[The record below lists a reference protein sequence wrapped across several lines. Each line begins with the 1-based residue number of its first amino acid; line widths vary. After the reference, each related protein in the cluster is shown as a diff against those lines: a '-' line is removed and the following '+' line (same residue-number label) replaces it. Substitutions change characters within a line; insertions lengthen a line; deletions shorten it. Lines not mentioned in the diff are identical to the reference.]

1 VDCGKLRRIARCT
14 LAIGVLALALT
25 ASTASARGIQ
35 TGFLDPSALSTGT
48 PVYTN
53 GQAITHVQASGAQLV
68 RLYLYWNRVVD
79 DTHTQPSDPSN
90 PNDPDYQWNA
100 DGLDDMVTDAQNAG
114 LKVMLTIRSA
124 PFFAQGSAHPD
135 TRGTFKPKPAML
147 ATFTDA
153 ATRHFSDVH
162 LWGVWNEPNLPSFL
176 SPQYQNGKL
185 YSPKLYKSLLHA
197 AAPVIHAAGG
207 TVVAAETAPFHFV
220 FNGKENNPG
229 PLKFLRALL
238 CMEGRSHPK
247 PACNPTPK
255 VEADVIATHP
265 YTSGNV
271 WHHAVRDDDVSYG
284 DLPLWKKLITAAEH
298 AGHFKNKDNHSNVR
312 LWITEFSWDTKPP
325 DPKAVPMGL
334 HARWTSEA
342 LFRAYQLGIDTFL
355 WGQLRDYPISD
366 RLFFGQ
372 YQSGLRFKND
382 DPKLSLTA
390 FRFPFVAYANNGH
403 ISAWGRTPGG
413 DPAPTVKI
421 EKKTSS
427 GWKKVTQ
434 LSTNPQGVFQKTW
447 SSGMT
452 SGFLRATLTGGGSS
466 VKFSLK
472 RPPDK
477 VLVLGPFG
485 CGGQG
490 SGNPPKP
497 GCPA

>member
-1 VDCGKLRRIARCT
+1 MDCGKLRRIARCT

-48 PVYTN
+48 PVYTP
-53 GQAITHVQASGAQLV
+53 AEAASRVANNAGSQIV
-68 RLYLYWNRVVD
+68 RLYLYWNRVAL
-79 DTHTQPSDPSN
+79 DTHHAPADQSNPSN
-90 PNDPDYQWNA
+90 YDWNS
-100 DGLDDMVTDAQNAG
+100 DGLANMISEAQSHG
-114 LKVMLTIRSA
+114 LDVMLTIRSA
-124 PFFAQGSAHPD
+124 PFYAQGSAHANS
-135 TRGTFKPKPAML
+135 RGTFKPKPAML
-147 ATFTDA
+147 AQFTDA
-153 ATRHFSDVH
+153 ATTRFSDVH
-162 LWGVWNEPNLPSFL
+162 IWGVWNEPNLPSFL

-185 YSPKLYKSLLHA
+185 YSPKLYKSLLNA

-265 YTSGNV
+265 YKSGNP
-271 WHHAVRDDDVSYG
+271 WHHAVRDDDVSFG
-284 DLPLWKKLITAAEH
+284 DLPLWKKLVSAAERAH
-298 AGHFKNKDNHSNVR
+298 HFKNKSGGSSVR

-325 DPKAVPMGL
+325 DPKAVPIGL
-334 HARWTSEA
+334 HAHWTAEA
-342 LFRAYQLGIDTFL
+342 LYRAYKLGINTLL
-355 WGQLRDYPISD
+355 WGQLKDYPISD

-372 YQSGLRFKND
+372 YQSGLFYKND
-382 DPKLSLTA
+382 EAKLSLTA
-390 FRFPFVAYANNGH
+390 FRFPFVAYAKKGH
-403 ISAWGRTPGG
+403 IAAWGRTPGG
-413 DPAPTVKI
+413 DPGTVKI

-447 SSGMT
+447 NSGMT
-452 SGFLRATLTGGGSS
+452 SGFLRATLIGGGSS